1 MLPSR
6 LIFVDG
12 LPGSGKS
19 TTAQRLSL
27 HLRRQG
33 YPARWSFEHENQHP
47 LFVESAVRALRE
59 QQPNAAPALFD
70 RALTGYAML
79 TDRMS
84 AVPPETLLLEG
95 TLFQTAVG
103 SQLLLDHSQA
113 DIETFFDRTL
123 KTVAALNPA
132 LIHLAPADPVAAL
145 HRTAETRGSWFPDFV
160 LQHLRA
166 TPLGQRLAITD
177 WSGAVALLTKHRAL
191 CDALFER
198 FPGPKI
204 AVDPSIGDWNQI
216 NAAITSFLQ
225 LPPLIEPPPAADL
238 AQVAGAYRAE
248 GTDDTWEFVVNADG
262 LALAGPPL
270 TRLWARPEGGFE
282 IEGLAIELDFELDA
296 TGRGV
301 AVHCAPRI
309 NELPLH
315 WLRV

>member
-33 YPARWSFEHENQHP
+33 YPARWIFEHENQHP

-113 DIETFFDRTL
+113 DIEIFH
-123 KTVAALNPA
+123 PA
-132 LIHLAPADPVAAL
+132 LVEQPVGESFYFPGVERLA
-145 HRTAETRGSWFPDFV
+145 GSLLTNGEIGWHVLSV
-160 LQHLRA
+160 LQ
-166 TPLGQRLAITD
+166 
-177 WSGAVALLTKHRAL
+177 LT
-191 CDALFER
+191 
-198 FPGPKI
+198 
-204 AVDPSIGDWNQI
+204 V
-216 NAAITSFLQ
+216 
-225 LPPLIEPPPAADL
+225 
-238 AQVAGAYRAE
+238 YR
-248 GTDDTWEFVVNADG
+248 
-262 LALAGPPL
+262 
-270 TRLWARPEGGFE
+270 RR
-282 IEGLAIELDFELDA
+282 
-296 TGRGV
+296 
-301 AVHCAPRI
+301 
-309 NELPLH
+309 
-315 WLRV
+315 